1 MKPTVLFAAGDKAWA
16 SYREPLAQA
25 FAARGL
31 DVRLTDDLATPPDS
45 VDYILYA
52 PASPLRDFA
61 PYTRARLVQSLW
73 AGVERIVDNPTL
85 TQPLARMVDPG
96 LTEGMREY
104 VSGHVLRHHIGMDA
118 HFAGQDGIW
127 RRHIVPPLAR
137 ERPVAILGLGAL
149 GQACATALIA
159 LGFPVLGWSRTPRTL
174 PGIACHAAEAGLHE
188 ILPRAQIVVALLPQT
203 PETTNLLD
211 ARRLALLPR
220 GAVVINAGRGTAIDD
235 DALLEA
241 LDTGHLG
248 HATLDVFRV
257 EPLPPEHPFWGHPH
271 ITVTPHVAAETRP
284 STAAAMVAEN
294 IVRAETGA
302 PLLHLVDRHRGY

>member
-1 MKPTVLFAAGDKAWA
+1 MLPIVLFAAGDKAWA
-16 SYREPLAQA
+16 SYRAPLERA

-31 DVRLTDDLATPPDS
+31 DVRLTDDLAIQPES

-73 AGVERIVDNPTL
+73 AGVERIVGNPTL

-127 RRHIVPPLAR
+127 LRHIVPPLAR

-149 GQACATALIA
+149 GQACAAALVA
-159 LGFPVLGWSRTPRTL
+159 LGFPVLGWSRSPRTL
-174 PGIACHAAEAGLHE
+174 PGVECHAAEAGLQA
-188 ILPRAQIVVALLPQT
+188 ILPRAQIVVALLPET

-235 DALLEA
+235 DALLQA
-241 LDTGHLG
+241 LDAGHLG

-257 EPLPPEHPFWGHPH
+257 EPLPPEHPFWAHPRV
-271 ITVTPHVAAETRP
+271 TVTPHVAAETRP
-284 STAAAMVAEN
+284 DTAAAMVAEN
-294 IVRAETGA
+294 IARVEAGA
-302 PLLHLVDRHRGY
+302 PILHLVDRRRGY